1 MGAEV
6 SHREKAA
13 WGRHKQAEA
22 GKAGAI
28 KSRKEAVAAGSGR
41 KVESC

>member
-1 MGAEV
+1 M

-22 GKAGAI
+22 GKAEAI
-28 KSRKEAVAAGSGR
+28 KSRKEAIDAGSGR
-41 KVESC
+41 KVESY